1 LSHLLKNLGYLQLEA
16 TPIYEDNQACIKNAK
31 DDMVQAQ
38 TKHINIRY
46 DFSRQA
52 VKSGEVKLIYCPTE
66 VMLADALTKALCE
79 VKFAKFVKSIK
90 RHDSIRTGMFKTKP
104 VLLDSAQSSARKLK
118 ASTKLWINPR
128 KQELIQ
134 MPRNNTR
141 IHSLKSRS
149 NHNGS
154 DKPF

>member
-1 LSHLLKNLGYLQLEA
+1 
-16 TPIYEDNQACIKNAK
+16 
-31 DDMVQAQ
+31 MVQAQ